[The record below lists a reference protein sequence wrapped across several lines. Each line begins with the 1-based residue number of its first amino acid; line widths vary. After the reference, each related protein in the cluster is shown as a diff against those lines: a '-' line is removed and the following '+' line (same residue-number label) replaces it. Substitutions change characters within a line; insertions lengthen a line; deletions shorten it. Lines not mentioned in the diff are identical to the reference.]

1 MTEPNKERLHLFFN
15 DEDLLFADGFDA
27 SIIGLD
33 TNSMRVVYSK
43 QKMIDGLVDG
53 GMDLDEAMEYL
64 EFNTWCA
71 YVGDKTPIYVDEID
85 CFE

>member
-1 MTEPNKERLHLFFN
+1 MTEPNKERLLLFFD

-53 GMDLDEAMEYL
+53 GMDLDEAMEFL
-64 EFNTWCA
+64 EYNTWCA
-71 YVGDKTPIYVDEID
+71 YVGEKTPIYVDEID

>member
-1 MTEPNKERLHLFFN
+1 MTEPNKERLLLFFD

-53 GMDLDEAMEYL
+53 GMELDEAMEFL
-64 EFNTWCA
+64 EYNTWCA
-71 YVGDKTPIYVDEID
+71 YVGEKTPIYVDEID

>member
-1 MTEPNKERLHLFFN
+1 MSEPNKERLLLFFD

-53 GMDLDEAMEYL
+53 GMDLDEAMEFL

-71 YVGDKTPIYVDEID
+71 YVGEKTPIYVDQID

>member
-1 MTEPNKERLHLFFN
+1 MTEPNKERLLLFFD

-53 GMDLDEAMEYL
+53 GMELDEAMEFL

-71 YVGDKTPIYVDEID
+71 YVGEKTPIYVDEID

>member
-1 MTEPNKERLHLFFN
+1 MTEPNKERLLLFFD

-71 YVGDKTPIYVDEID
+71 YVGEKTPIYVDEID

>member
-1 MTEPNKERLHLFFN
+1 MTEPNKERLLLFFD

-43 QKMIDGLVDG
+43 QKMIDGLVNG
-53 GMDLDEAMEYL
+53 GMDLDEAMEFL
-64 EFNTWCA
+64 EYNTWCA
-71 YVGDKTPIYVDEID
+71 YVGEKTPIYVDEID